1 LYLGNKQKEEI
12 FNMISANNFR
22 SGTVIKLEG
31 QLYSVVGFTHV
42 KPGKGGAY
50 VRTKLK
56 KLSDGSVI
64 ERTFRSDE
72 KLEDVRIETKDMQYL
87 YKDSDL
93 LYFMDKENYEQIPMS
108 ADNLEEAINFLAEG
122 STIKV
127 QFYNG
132 DPIGAEMPPAVVLE
146 IESTDPGLKGD
157 TATGGSKPAKLITG
171 YTIQVPLFIE
181 TGDKVKVDTRT
192 GEYLERANT

>member
-1 LYLGNKQKEEI
+1 
-12 FNMISANNFR
+12 MISPNNFR
-22 SGTVIKLEG
+22 FGTVIKLEG
-31 QLYSVVGFTHV
+31 QLYAVTGFTHV

-56 KLSDGSVI
+56 KLTDGSVI

-87 YKDSDL
+87 YKDGDL
-93 LYFMDKENYEQIPMS
+93 MYFMDNESFEQIPMS
-108 ADNLEEAINFLAEG
+108 ADSIGDAINFLAEG
-122 STIKV
+122 ATIKV

-132 DPIGAEMPPAVVLE
+132 DPIGAEMAPAVVLE

-171 YTIQVPLFIE
+171 YIIQVPLFVE

-192 GEYLERANT
+192 GEYLERA

>member
-1 LYLGNKQKEEI
+1 
-12 FNMISANNFR
+12 MISANNFR
-22 SGTVIKLEG
+22 FGTVIKLEG
-31 QLYSVVGFTHV
+31 QLYSVAGFTHV

-50 VRTKLK
+50 IRTKLK

-93 LYFMDKENYEQIPMS
+93 LYFMDKENYEQIPMN
-108 ADNLEEAINFLAEG
+108 AEKLEESINFLAEG
-122 STIKV
+122 ATIKV

-157 TATGGSKPAKLITG
+157 TATGGSKPAKLTTG
-171 YTIQVPLFIE
+171 YTIQVPLFVE

-192 GEYLERANT
+192 GEYLERA

>member
-1 LYLGNKQKEEI
+1 MSSLVSLPKKI
-12 FNMISANNFR
+12 MISSNNFR
-22 SGTVIKLEG
+22 FGTVIKLEG
-31 QLYSVVGFTHV
+31 QLYSVAGFTHV

-87 YKDSDL
+87 YKDGDL
-93 LYFMDKENYEQIPMS
+93 LYFMDKENYEQIPMN

-122 STIKV
+122 ATIKV

-181 TGDKVKVDTRT
+181 TGDMVKVDTRT
-192 GEYLERANT
+192 GEYLERA

>member
-1 LYLGNKQKEEI
+1 
-12 FNMISANNFR
+12 MISSNNFR
-22 SGTVIKLEG
+22 FGTVIKLEG
-31 QLYSVVGFTHV
+31 QLYSVAGFTHV

-93 LYFMDKENYEQIPMS
+93 LYFMDKENYEQIPMN
-108 ADNLEEAINFLAEG
+108 ADKLEEAINFLAEG
-122 STIKV
+122 ATIKV

-171 YTIQVPLFIE
+171 YTIQVPLFVE
-181 TGDKVKVDTRT
+181 TGDMVKVDTRT
-192 GEYLERANT
+192 GEYLERA